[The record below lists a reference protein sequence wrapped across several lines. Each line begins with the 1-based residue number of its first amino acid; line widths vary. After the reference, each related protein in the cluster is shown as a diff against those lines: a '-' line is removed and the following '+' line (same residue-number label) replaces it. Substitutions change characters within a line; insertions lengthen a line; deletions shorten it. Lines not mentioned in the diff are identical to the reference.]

1 MMLGFPIKTEVN
13 KKIPKSELFRGFEGT
28 PRQRRILFDEISDV
42 FIANEISEKTIS
54 IQEGKD
60 IQYTDITY
68 AEFEKEI
75 NSLGTGLLKLGLKDK
90 KIAIIGPNSYEW
102 VLSYISVLF
111 GIGIVV
117 PLDKGLP
124 AQEIEDSIIRS
135 DADALIFDPKYIDIM
150 EDIKQRSTT
159 KVKEFICMKEVESKE
174 INNIPKIKKIGKEE
188 LDKGNKEFFELK
200 IEPEKTSIILFTS
213 GTTSLS
219 KAVMLSQKNIAS
231 NVHSMNAA
239 EKLYNTDVNLV
250 MLPFHHTFGS
260 TGIIL
265 MLNNG
270 VRNVFCDGLRHI
282 QENMKEYKVSV
293 FVCVPLILEAMHKRI
308 LLEVKKQGKEKTINR
323 AKKLSN
329 ALLKVGIDVRK
340 KLFKQLLD
348 KLGGNMRFVVSG
360 AAAID
365 KQVAEDFN
373 SWGILTIQ
381 GYGLTETSPV
391 LCAENEKCLKLG
403 SVGIPLIDVE
413 VKIDNPNEKGIGEI
427 IAKGPNVMLGYYKNE
442 EATKNSLIDGWYHTG
457 DLGYIDRSGYLFI
470 TGRKK
475 NVIVLK
481 NGKNI
486 YPEEIEVLINNLPY
500 VTEALVFGYPKG
512 DDLILSAK
520 IVYDEHYVKNNF
532 KDLSKEEFEEK
543 VWNDIKEINTTVP
556 KYKHVKKIIVT
567 DEPMIKTTTA
577 KIKRFEEIEKII
589 KEKQIEL

>member
-1 MMLGFPIKTEVN
+1 MMGVTSNLYESKEYSDIREVIKDGINRYPDCVAFTIKN
-13 KKIPKSELFRGFEGT
+13 K
-28 PRQRRILFDEISDV
+28 
-42 FIANEISEKTIS
+42 
-54 IQEGKD
+54 EGKD

-135 DADALIFDPKYIDIM
+135 DADALIFDPKYIDII

-486 YPEEIEVLINNLPY
+486 YPEEIEMLLKKNLEIKECMVYGKAQENSKELTITARVIPNLIEIEQKYGKDSL
-500 VTEALVFGYPKG
+500 TDEK
-512 DDLILSAK
+512 
-520 IVYDEHYVKNNF
+520 VYDVI
-532 KDLSKEEFEEK
+532 
-543 VWNDIKEINTTVP
+543 W
-556 KYKHVKKIIVT
+556 
-567 DEPMIKTTTA
+567 
-577 KIKRFEEIEKII
+577 KII
-589 KEKQIEL
+589 KETNKELTSYKAIKKLEIKKDDFEMTTTMKIKRYKELQKDKS

>member
-1 MMLGFPIKTEVN
+1 MIGVTSNLYESKEYSDIREVIKDGINRYPDCVAFTIKN
-13 KKIPKSELFRGFEGT
+13 K
-28 PRQRRILFDEISDV
+28 
-42 FIANEISEKTIS
+42 
-54 IQEGKD
+54 EGKD

-135 DADALIFDPKYIDIM
+135 DADALIFDPKYIDII

-308 LLEVKKQGKEKTINR
+308 LLDVKKQGKEKTINR

-427 IAKGPNVMLGYYKNE
+427 IAKGPNVMLGYYENE

-457 DLGYIDRSGYLFI
+457 DLGLIDADGNVFIKGRS
-470 TGRKK
+470 K
-475 NVIVLK
+475 NMLLGA
-481 NGKNI
+481 NGQNI
-486 YPEEIEVLINNLPY
+486 YPEEIEDKLNSMAMVVESLVIQKDDKL
-500 VTEALVFGYPKG
+500 VALVYPDYEEARNLGFSK
-512 DDLILSAK
+512 DDLQNIMEQNMAELNQVMPSYCK
-520 IVYDEHYVKNNF
+520 ISKIRLQDEE
-532 KDLSKEEFEEK
+532 LEK
-543 VWNDIKEINTTVP
+543 PP
-556 KYKHVKKIIVT
+556 KKS
-567 DEPMIKTTTA
+567 
-577 KIKRFEEIEKII
+577 IKRYLYKDIDI
-589 KEKQIEL
+589 

>member
-1 MMLGFPIKTEVN
+1 MIGVTSNLYESKEYSDIREVIKDGINRYPDCVAFTIKN
-13 KKIPKSELFRGFEGT
+13 K
-28 PRQRRILFDEISDV
+28 
-42 FIANEISEKTIS
+42 
-54 IQEGKD
+54 EGKD

-135 DADALIFDPKYIDIM
+135 DADALIFDPKYIDII
-150 EDIKQRSTT
+150 EDIKQISTT

-348 KLGGNMRFVVSG
+348 KLGGSMRFVVSG

-457 DLGYIDRSGYLFI
+457 DLGLIDADGNVFIKGRS
-470 TGRKK
+470 K
-475 NVIVLK
+475 NMLLGA
-481 NGKNI
+481 NGQNI
-486 YPEEIEVLINNLPY
+486 YPEEIEDKLNSMAMVVESLVIQKDDKL
-500 VTEALVFGYPKG
+500 VALVYPDYEEARNLGFSK
-512 DDLILSAK
+512 DDLQNIMEQNMAELNQVMPSYCK
-520 IVYDEHYVKNNF
+520 I
-532 KDLSKEEFEEK
+532 SKIRLQDEEFEK
-543 VWNDIKEINTTVP
+543 TP
-556 KYKHVKKIIVT
+556 KKS
-567 DEPMIKTTTA
+567 
-577 KIKRFEEIEKII
+577 IKRYLYKDIDI
-589 KEKQIEL
+589 

>member
-1 MMLGFPIKTEVN
+1 MIGVTSNLYESKEYSDIREVIKDGINRYPDCVAFTIKN
-13 KKIPKSELFRGFEGT
+13 K
-28 PRQRRILFDEISDV
+28 
-42 FIANEISEKTIS
+42 
-54 IQEGKD
+54 EGKD

-135 DADALIFDPKYIDIM
+135 DADALIFDPKYIDII

-174 INNIPKIKKIGKEE
+174 INNIPKIKKMGKEE

-348 KLGGNMRFVVSG
+348 KLGGSMRFVVSG

-543 VWNDIKEINTTVP
+543 GNKGAIKNIDKTLKMFDESSMD
-556 KYKHVKKIIVT
+556 KIS
-567 DEPMIKTTTA
+567 PTTA
-577 KIKRFEEIEKII
+577 VNKAKKVINRY
-589 KEKQIEL
+589 

>member
-1 MMLGFPIKTEVN
+1 MIGVTSNLYESKEYSDIREVIKDGINRYPDCVAFTIKN
-13 KKIPKSELFRGFEGT
+13 K
-28 PRQRRILFDEISDV
+28 
-42 FIANEISEKTIS
+42 
-54 IQEGKD
+54 EGKD

-135 DADALIFDPKYIDIM
+135 DADALIFDPKYIDII

-159 KVKEFICMKEVESKE
+159 KAKEFICMKEVESKE
-174 INNIPKIKKIGKEE
+174 INNIPKIKKMGKEE

-391 LCAENEKCLKLG
+391 LCAENEKCLKFG

-486 YPEEIEVLINNLPY
+486 FPEEMETLINKEDG
-500 VTEALVFGYPKG
+500 VEESFIFGKPISK
-512 DDLILSAK
+512 DPNDIKIFVK
-520 IVYDEHYVKNNF
+520 IVYN
-532 KDLSKEEFEEK
+532 KESFEGKTETE
-543 VWNDIKEINTTVP
+543 IKEYFNEKIKSINKTMP
-556 KYKHVKKIIVT
+556 HYKAIRGIIIS
-567 DEPMIKTTTA
+567 DKPLIKTTTN
-577 KIKRFEEIEKII
+577 KIKREKNLEQII
-589 KEKQIEL
+589 KEL

>member
-1 MMLGFPIKTEVN
+1 MIGVTSNLYESKEYSDIREVIKDRINRYPDCVAFTIKN
-13 KKIPKSELFRGFEGT
+13 K
-28 PRQRRILFDEISDV
+28 
-42 FIANEISEKTIS
+42 
-54 IQEGKD
+54 EGKD

-373 SWGILTIQ
+373 SWGILTMQ